1 MTNEQPEI
9 DVEQLSG
16 DFVPLESFEI
26 ANEFANVV
34 VTKVKTRNGERIMI
48 SSPKLERAITLC
60 PLACESLTWQS
71 PDLFTKF
78 LSTPFGPQDH

>member
-1 MTNEQPEI
+1 MDGKAVSEKY
-9 DVEQLSG
+9 
-16 DFVPLESFEI
+16 VPVQSFEI

-34 VTKVKTRNGERIMI
+34 ITKVKTRNGERVLI
-48 SSPKLERAITLC
+48 SSPKLERSIALC

-78 LSTPFGPQDH
+78 LATPFGPQED

>member
-1 MTNEQPEI
+1 MNVN
-9 DVEQLSG
+9 DASD
-16 DFVPLESFEI
+16 DFVELESIEI

-34 VTKVKTRNGERIMI
+34 VTKVKTRNGERIRI

-71 PDLFTKF
+71 PTLFTKF